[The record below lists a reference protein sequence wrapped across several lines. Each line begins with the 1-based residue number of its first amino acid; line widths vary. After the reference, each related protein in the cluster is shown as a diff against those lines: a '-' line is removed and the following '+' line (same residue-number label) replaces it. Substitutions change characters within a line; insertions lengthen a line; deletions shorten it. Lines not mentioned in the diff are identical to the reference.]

1 MPNAISFTKRQE
13 IARTMLIEWS
23 QGAMREPFILGG
35 YAGTGKTFLLGHTIS
50 QDLGYQSEDILYCA
64 YTGKAAQVMRAKGM
78 DAHTIHSS
86 IYDYDIDEDFN
97 VNQELK
103 DELRGIEL
111 IVVDEASMADPE
123 IRRDLESFGIPII
136 YVGDKGQLDPV
147 GGARGSNIM
156 ARPHINL
163 DEIMRQE
170 ASSGIIIASQMCR
183 QNDKIPMGKIGKD
196 FCQFPK
202 KEANNIKTLNWADVV
217 LCATNRTRTKINRQ
231 LREYRGFEGDLPEP
245 GERIVCLKNNRDMNI
260 NNGMTGVVASI
271 VEEHQST
278 VRIIFTPD
286 DGSEDRDLFVDK
298 NTFNGTV
305 PEKPDKRRAYFD
317 FGYCLSVHKSQGSEY
332 PNVVIIE
339 ERLPGSNLKEHNR
352 WKYTAITRA
361 SRKCLLIGR
370 GTR

>member
-1 MPNAISFTKRQE
+1 MLDEISFTKRQG
-13 IARTMLIEWS
+13 IARTMLIDWS
-23 QGAMREPFILGG
+23 KGPMREPFILGG
-35 YAGTGKTFLLGHTIS
+35 YAGTGKTTLLSHVIS
-50 QDLGYQSEDILYCA
+50 QDLGYKPNNILYCA
-64 YTGKAAQVMRAKGM
+64 YTGKAAQVMKSKGM
-78 DAHTIHSS
+78 NAHTIHSS
-86 IYDYDIDEDFN
+86 IYDYDIDDDFN
-97 VNQELK
+97 VRQELK
-103 DELRGIEL
+103 EDLDDIEL
-111 IVVDEASMADPE
+111 IVVDEASMADPD

-147 GGARGSNIM
+147 GGSRGSNIM

-183 QNDKIPMGKIGKD
+183 QNEKIPMGKIGKD

-202 KEANNIKTLNWADVV
+202 KESNNIKTLNWADVV
-217 LCATNRTRTKINRQ
+217 LCATNRTRHRVNRQ
-231 LREYRGFEGDLPEP
+231 IREYRGYEGDIPEE
-245 GERIVCLKNNRDMNI
+245 GERLVCLKNNRDMLI
-260 NNGMTGVVASI
+260 NNGMTGTVEKILEVNVSTISI
-271 VEEHQST
+271 KFKPDGYEESFEL
-278 VRIIFTPD
+278 I
-286 DGSEDRDLFVDK
+286 VDK
-298 NTFNGTV
+298 NTFNGEV
-305 PEKPDKRRAYFD
+305 PENPDKRRAYFD

>member
-1 MPNAISFTKRQE
+1 MLDEISFTKRQE
-13 IARTMLIEWS
+13 IARAMLIDWS
-23 QGAMREPFILGG
+23 KGPMREPFILGG
-35 YAGTGKTFLLGHTIS
+35 YAGTGKTTLLSHVIS
-50 QDLGYQSEDILYCA
+50 QDLGYDSSSILYCA
-64 YTGKAAQVMRAKGM
+64 YTGKAAQVMRSKGM
-78 DAHTIHSS
+78 NAFTIHSS
-86 IYDYDIDEDFN
+86 IYDYNIDEDYK
-97 VNQELK
+97 VVQTLK
-103 DELRGIEL
+103 DNLDDIEL
-111 IVVDEASMADPE
+111 IVVDEASMADPD

-147 GGARGSNIM
+147 GGPRGTNIM

-183 QNDKIPMGKIGKD
+183 QNEKIPMGKIGKD

-202 KEANNIKTLNWADVV
+202 NESNNIKTLNWADVV
-217 LCATNRTRTKINRQ
+217 LCATNKTRHKVNR
-231 LREYRGFEGDLPEP
+231 LIRKHRGFEGDIPEV
-245 GERIVCLKNNRDMNI
+245 GERIVCLKNNRDLRI
-260 NNGMTGVVASI
+260 NNGMTGTVLKVLEENASTI
-271 VEEHQST
+271 T
-278 VRIIFTPD
+278 IKFDPD
-286 DGSEDRDLFVDK
+286 GIDQAQVILVDK
-298 NTFNGTV
+298 NTFNGEV
-305 PEKPDKRRAYFD
+305 PEQPDKRRGYFD